1 MSNLYFKGKEVKC
14 IMEAFC
20 FLTKNKVYEILNYE
34 YVAGLHMFLIKGDD
48 GNQGWCPEIHF
59 EI

>member
-1 MSNLYFKGKEVKC
+1 MSVLYFKGRKVKC

-20 FLTKNKVYEILNYE
+20 FLTRDKVYEILDYR
-34 YVAGLHMFLIKGDD
+34 YVAGLDMLLIEGDN
-48 GNQGWCPEIHF
+48 GSQGWCPAIDF

>member
-1 MSNLYFKGKEVKC
+1 MDMLDFKGRKVKC

-20 FLTKNKVYEILNYE
+20 FLTKDKVYEILDYK
-34 YVAGLHMFLIKGDD
+34 YVAGLHVFLIKGDD
-48 GNQGWCPEIHF
+48 GNQGWCPEIYF